1 MGITS
6 KRPPRKETVGAQYIC
21 FNVMTEDGEWTK
33 EFETDVERTATVKSV
48 SVTDNGDSTDVYA
61 SGEVY
66 DTDDAPAAS
75 TIEVEAVA
83 IPADTLARMRA
94 ATTDDGGLILDG
106 ASKTRPFFA
115 YGKVVKLKNGHFR
128 YEWFP
133 KCRLTENSDE
143 TSTKEESPS
152 EQNETITISAYS
164 FDAEGNKRTYVD
176 STAKNFKEGITEEVF
191 FSKPIL
197 TPEDLK
203 TALSGGGV

>member
-1 MGITS
+1 MSITS

-21 FNVMTEDGEWTK
+21 FDVMSEEGEWTD

-48 SVTDNGDSTDVYA
+48 SVTDNGDSSDVYA

-83 IPADTLARMRA
+83 FPADTIARMRA
-94 ATTDDGGLILDG
+94 ATVDEGGLITDG
-106 ASKTRPFFA
+106 ATKSRPFFA

-143 TSTKEESPS
+143 TSTREESPA
-152 EQNETITISAYS
+152 EQNDTITIAAYS
-164 FDAEGNKRTYVD
+164 FDEYGNKRTYVD
-176 STAKNFKEGITEEVF
+176 STTKNFKAGITEEKF
-191 FSKPIL
+191 FAKPIL
-197 TPEDLK
+197 TPADL
-203 TALSGGGV
+203 TAALSGGA